1 VLTASGLGY
10 RLPTGRTLFEHVEL
24 RLDPGDAIAISGP
37 SGTGKSTLLWLLGN
51 LLTPTAGR
59 VDISADHPQPYAWV
73 LQGLNVLS
81 ARTLLDNSALCN
93 TIDGVPPRVAR
104 TRATEAVD
112 ALGLTSLARTRLRNV
127 SGGELQRATVARALA
142 STRPV
147 ILADE
152 PTNQLDRDNA
162 RLVME
167 LLDNERH
174 HNRVVVIVTHDT
186 AALPSTIRRAELT
199 PGGLVE

>member
-1 VLTASGLGY
+1 MLTASSLGY
-10 RLPTGRTLFEHVEL
+10 QLPTGRTLFDHVDL

-51 LLTPTAGR
+51 LLTPTSGR
-59 VDISADHPQPYAWV
+59 VDIRADHPQPYAWV

-81 ARTLLDNSALCN
+81 ARSLLDNAALCN
-93 TIDGVPPRVAR
+93 VIDGIPPRAAR
-104 TRATEAVD
+104 RRAMDAVD
-112 ALGLTSLARTRLRNV
+112 ALGLTSLSRTRLRNV

-142 STRPV
+142 STRPI

-152 PTNQLDRDNA
+152 PTNQLDRGNA
-162 RLVME
+162 RRVME
-167 LLDNERH
+167 LLSNERH
-174 HNRVVVIVTHDT
+174 QNRIVVIVTHDI